1 MIPKFHKPALDF
13 RYIAA
18 GTKCSTK
25 ILSKI
30 LSGVFKLVDST
41 TLKQADNFKFKFK
54 DTSGYWIVKNKDA
67 SVSTLNYLN
76 NASTARSIDSFD
88 FKKLYTN
95 LPHIKVIDNVADLL
109 KRCFE
114 IKKLNI
120 INITTKFKASWS
132 DKKKQESSF
141 G

>member
-1 MIPKFHKPALDF
+1 M
-13 RYIAA
+13 
-18 GTKCSTK
+18 
-25 ILSKI
+25 
-30 LSGVFKLVDST
+30 
-41 TLKQADNFKFKFK
+41 
-54 DTSGYWIVKNKDA
+54 KNKDA

-132 DKKKQESSF
+132 DKKKQEWSF
-141 G
+141 GCDDIIDIFKFLINNIYVKFRGIIYRQVIGIRHPDGV